1 MSATF
6 KKIKLM
12 FKRND
17 RQYLPNYG
25 TEMKPKNKN
34 TVITRHDLLIAYERE
49 QRASLDRSNS
59 IRNVQLQDKRLEK
72 RTKRNT

>member
-1 MSATF
+1 
-6 KKIKLM
+6 M

-17 RQYLPNYG
+17 RQYLPKYG
-25 TEMKPKNKN
+25 TEIKSKNKN

-72 RTKRNT
+72 RTKRNI